1 MEVYGAGVA
10 DKLDNNRGI
19 LKRRYYRQHCTPELG
34 SYTKDLSAI
43 TGDLSNIFILDNSPG
58 AYKGY
63 PGTCAFIND
72 ITSMLQYDYLSCC
85 DLQIMQFR

>member
-63 PGTCAFIND
+63 PGERSSTISTLALKI
-72 ITSMLQYDYLSCC
+72 M
-85 DLQIMQFR
+85 DLMT